1 MALGNRGAM
10 VLAASRYRTTTGA
23 GVLAALILVLVFGS
37 PVYVD
42 WANDNANTNTAG
54 GWFLKLLTWPAWSFD
69 ADSSVQDVLAADLK
83 AILLIVLT
91 AVFLALTTNAQLG
104 RARGSFS
111 QLLAGWSGYI
121 FAGAVAGLL
130 TAFIRS
136 DASLLGAFQA
146 AGSGAIYGLFVGWIV
161 GIATLGH
168 YRGNTP

>member
-1 MALGNRGAM
+1 MSGNRSAM
-10 VLAASRYRTTTGA
+10 VLTASRYRTATGA

-42 WANDNANTNTAG
+42 WANDNADTNTAG
-54 GWFLKLLTWPAWSFD
+54 GWFLKLLTWPAWSFN

-83 AILLIVLT
+83 AILLIVFT
-91 AVFLALTTNAQLG
+91 AVFLALSTNAQLG

-136 DASLLGAFQA
+136 DASLLSAFQA

-168 YRGNTP
+168 YRGSTP